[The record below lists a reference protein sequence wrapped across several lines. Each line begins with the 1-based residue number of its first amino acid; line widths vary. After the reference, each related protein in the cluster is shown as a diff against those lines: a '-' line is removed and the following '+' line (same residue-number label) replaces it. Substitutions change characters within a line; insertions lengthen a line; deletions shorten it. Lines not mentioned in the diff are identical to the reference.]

1 MKIMEHILIDR
12 IRVSGFRGLNDME
25 ISLKQTTVLTGM
37 NNAGKT
43 SILKALQLALG
54 NRNFLS
60 LEDLSII
67 ENSRADKIIVDIRI
81 IQIDGENKPAEEFS
95 EEWETIFKADRI
107 KTDLDFAYVP
117 LRTTLKYDS
126 LTSKFNTTQEIL
138 NTWEPAEGKH
148 WKDIVGKEKSFS
160 FDEIPFFYIDAQRDI
175 IEDIKIKSSF
185 LGKILSDVKYSKE
198 DVVALEELI
207 SDVNTQAIEKSP
219 VLQTIQSAL
228 EGLNTALNQTTGG
241 IEITPFA
248 KKIRDLN
255 KGLSIHYSDGGNS
268 FTMDYHGMG
277 TRSWS
282 SLLTLKAFIL
292 HVKKLFQEN
301 EMPYFP
307 IIAIEEPESHLHPNA
322 QKRLYGQINSM
333 PGQKIISTHSPYIAG
348 SADLSEIR
356 SIRKENNDI
365 KIGQIDITR
374 LNEDDKRKLRQKV
387 INMRGE
393 IFFSKALV
401 LFEGETEEQAL
412 PIFAEKH
419 FGCLPSELGIDFIGV
434 GGAGAYLPFLRF
446 AEAFNIPWYIFS
458 DGEPD
463 PVDKMGKAI
472 KKLKDNNALNINAQ
486 SNIFIIPDNNDFEKY
501 IASHKGYIKAIN
513 DYRKKIELSKCVN
526 DKHKEAV
533 EKSFKTFSKEEL
545 LEDAKSNKTE
555 YSLIFAYAIYDSGL
569 ALPPKTVELFNQI
582 KTDLGL

>member
-1 MKIMEHILIDR
+1 MIMEHILIDK

-25 ISLKQTTVLTGM
+25 ISLEQTTVLTGV

-43 SILKALQLALG
+43 SILKALQLAIG
-54 NRNFLS
+54 NRNYLS
-60 LEDLSII
+60 IEDLAIT
-67 ENSRADKIIVDIRI
+67 EMGRVDKIIVDIRI
-81 IQIDGENKPAEEFS
+81 VQFDAEGKLAEEFS
-95 EEWETIFKADRI
+95 EEWETVFKADRI
-107 KTDLDFAYVP
+107 KTDLDFAYMP
-117 LRTTLKYDS
+117 LRTTLSYDS
-126 LTSKFNTTQEIL
+126 LTSKFISKQEVL
-138 NTWEPAEGKH
+138 NAWNPSAGKN
-148 WKDIVGKEKSFS
+148 WKEIIGKDKSFN

-185 LGKILSDVKYSKE
+185 LGKILSDVKYSPE
-198 DVVALEELI
+198 DITALEELI
-207 SDVNTQAIEKSP
+207 SEVNEQAIEKSP

-241 IEITPFA
+241 VEITPFA

-292 HVKKLFQEN
+292 HVKKLSTEN
-301 EMPYFP
+301 ETPYFP

-322 QKRLYGQINSM
+322 QKRLYRQINNM
-333 PGQKIISTHSPYIAG
+333 PGQKLISTHSPYIAA
-348 SADLSEIR
+348 SAELSEIR
-356 SIRKENNDI
+356 SVRKENDNI
-365 KIGQIDITR
+365 KIGQLDISN
-374 LNEDDKRKLRQKV
+374 LNNDDKRKLRQKV

-419 FGCLPSELGIDFIGV
+419 FGCIPSELGIDFVGV

-446 AEAFNIPWYIFS
+446 AEALNIPWYIFS
-458 DGEPD
+458 DGEAD
-463 PVDKMGKAI
+463 PVDKMGKTV
-472 KKLKDNNALNINAQ
+472 KKLKNNEELDIHAEP
-486 SNIFIIPDNNDFEKY
+486 NIFIIPNNDDFEKH
-501 IASHKGYIKAIN
+501 IVNNGYLNVINRYMKRVEVCNCVNIQHIKAVMRSFKN
-513 DYRKKIELSKCVN
+513 FTEIELLK
-526 DKHKEAV
+526 A
-533 EKSFKTFSKEEL
+533 
-545 LEDAKSNKTE
+545 AKSNKTE
-555 YSLIFAYAIYDSGL
+555 YSLIFAHAIYNSRL
-569 ALPPKTVELFNQI
+569 ALPPKVVDLFQKIN
-582 KTDLGL
+582 TDLGL